1 MGGSGTSTG
10 RRPQRGRDPEARRA
24 ALAAAAIEVIA
35 ELGIARTTHRAVAA
49 RAGLPLGATTYYFPT
64 LDDLVAAGLA
74 LATEA
79 LRADLRSW
87 AGRLDAA
94 EDLPDALLGLVEEYL
109 TDRQRVR
116 LEYDLYLAA
125 ARDPALRPL
134 AEAWLHGFRDL
145 LEPRLGRDVTRA
157 VVALLDGAM
166 LQALV
171 TDTDLDSPALTAAIR
186 CLATPRS

>member
-1 MGGSGTSTG
+1 MDGSGTSPG

-79 LRADLRSW
+79 LGAELRCW

-94 EDLPDALLGLVEEYL
+94 EDLPGALTGLVEEYL
-109 TDRQRVR
+109 TDRRRVR

-134 AEAWLHGFRDL
+134 AETWLHGFRDL
-145 LEPRLGRDVTRA
+145 LEPRLGPEAARA

-171 TDTDLDSPALTAAIR
+171 TGTDLDGPALTAAIR
-186 CLATPRS
+186 HLGAR